1 MPFISLG
8 KTKMNEIKEKEESK
22 KEMVIY
28 GKDRL
33 LKNAK
38 IGMKK
43 VDPLDIRP
51 PQILLAQKL
60 SDFSQLT
67 SADGKQAKIGEYFHT
82 GKLEVMKNFDAYI
95 LYAAKVPYVDRRHP
109 EEGEKMMY
117 KAIGVLADDFSLF
130 GINFRSSSIYTL
142 SPLFSV
148 AASQNRPMFSFL
160 VTFESKLISGDKGEW
175 YIPVCRVK
183 KVEDNPE
190 KLIFLENMALGFD
203 AKGDKLTG
211 QNEYTEDDNMP
222 F

>member
-1 MPFISLG
+1 MA
-8 KTKMNEIKEKEESK
+8 
-22 KEMVIY
+22 VY

-60 SDFSQLT
+60 SDFSQFVST
-67 SADGKQAKIGEYFHT
+67 DGKQAKIGDYFHT
-82 GKLEVMKNFDAYI
+82 GKLEVMRSFDAYI
-95 LYAAKVPYVDRRHP
+95 LYAAKVPYIDRRHP

-130 GINFRSSSIYTL
+130 GISFRSSSIYTL

-175 YIPVCRVK
+175 YIPVCRIK
-183 KVEDNPE
+183 KPEDDPE
-190 KLIFLENMALGFD
+190 KLVFLENMALGFD

-211 QNEYTEDDNMP
+211 EDDDEETDNMP